1 MVAAV
6 HATIHIHIDMT
17 FVIVRYVVGLVGKD
31 RSVAAGT
38 MACTGAFLG
47 CILSLPLFD
56 MSWIS

>member
-1 MVAAV
+1 MYAA
-6 HATIHIHIDMT
+6 IHIHIDMI
-17 FVIVRYVVGLVGKD
+17 FVIVRDVVGLVGKD